1 MKFYAIIYYG
11 IIKTIIFAEN
21 LGTMDK
27 ARKILQVIGQLKDKK
42 IGRILVL
49 TGARQVGKTMLVQQ
63 CLPEYR
69 YLSIEDPVKV
79 GQFLNITAE
88 QWHSLYPK
96 AALDEIQKE
105 PSLVESIK
113 ATYDQFPDVRYLLL
127 GSSQILLLKKV
138 NESLAGRCV
147 IIDMYPLT
155 LREMQ
160 TSSMDDEVTDSLW
173 QTILRN
179 PTQNCDFLPS
189 FLFHPQMAEI
199 SKWWTYYLQ
208 FGGYPALV
216 DESMSN
222 EQRYLWLHNYIRTY
236 LERDI
241 QDLAMLRDLEPFT
254 KLQRALAAQTAQLVN
269 YASLASGVAVSVNT
283 VQRYIEYLNV
293 SYQTIT
299 LPAWAHNMNKR
310 LVKAS
315 KIHYIDWGVV
325 QAVLGKRGGMTGNEF
340 ESLVVSEIYKQ
351 TKNLLKQASF
361 YHLRTHDG
369 REVDLLVELPEG
381 YYAFEIKMAEH
392 VSPTDARHLRNLQEF
407 LDKPLLHS
415 FLLSNDN
422 QTHQFSDSITAV
434 SAAYFLG

>member
-1 MKFYAIIYYG
+1 MA
-11 IIKTIIFAEN
+11 
-21 LGTMDK
+21 K
-27 ARKILQVIGQLKDKK
+27 ARKILQVVNCYKDHKF
-42 IGRILVL
+42 GRILVF
-49 TGARQVGKTMLVQQ
+49 TGARQVGKTVFVKQF
-63 CLPEYR
+63 LPEYR
-69 YLSIEDPVKV
+69 YLSIEDPTKSS
-79 GQFLNITAE
+79 QFTTLSAE

-105 PSLVESIK
+105 PVLVESIK
-113 ATYDQFPDVRYLLL
+113 ATYDQFDEVRYALL

-138 NESLAGRCV
+138 HESLAGRCI

-155 LREMQ
+155 LRELQ
-160 TSSMDDEVTDSLW
+160 TNSFDDEVPDSAW

-179 PTQNCDFLPS
+179 PTNKYDFLPS
-189 FLFHPQMAEI
+189 FVFHPQMAQI
-199 SKWWTYYLQ
+199 HKWWSYYLQ
-208 FGGYPALV
+208 YGGFPALV
-216 DESMSN
+216 DDSLTD
-222 EQRYLWLHNYIRTY
+222 EQRYLWLQNYVRTY

-241 QDLAMLRDLEPFT
+241 QDLAMLRDLEPFA
-254 KLQRALAAQTAQLVN
+254 KLQKALAAQTAQIMN
-269 YASLASGVAVSVNT
+269 YASVATSIGVSANT

-299 LPAWAHNMNKR
+299 LPAWSRNTGKR
-310 LVKAS
+310 LVKS
-315 KIHYIDWGVV
+315 PKIHYLDYGVV

-340 ESLVVSEIYKQ
+340 ESFVVSEIYKQ

-369 REVDLLVELPEG
+369 KEVDLLVELPEG
-381 YYAFEIKMAEH
+381 YFAFEIKMAEH
-392 VSPTDARHLRNLQEF
+392 VSATDARHLRNLQEF

>member
-1 MKFYAIIYYG
+1 MA
-11 IIKTIIFAEN
+11 
-21 LGTMDK
+21 K
-27 ARKILQVIGQLKDKK
+27 ARKILQVVNCYKDHKF
-42 IGRILVL
+42 GRILVF
-49 TGARQVGKTMLVQQ
+49 TGARQVGKTVFVKQF
-63 CLPEYR
+63 LPEYR
-69 YLSIEDPVKV
+69 YLSIEDPTKSS
-79 GQFLNITAE
+79 QFTTLSAE

-105 PSLVESIK
+105 PVLVESIK
-113 ATYDQFPDVRYLLL
+113 ATYDQFDEVRYALL

-138 NESLAGRCV
+138 HESLAGRCI

-155 LREMQ
+155 LRELQ
-160 TSSMDDEVTDSLW
+160 TNSFDDEVPDSAW

-179 PTQNCDFLPS
+179 PTNKYDFLPS
-189 FLFHPQMAEI
+189 FVFHPQMAQI
-199 SKWWTYYLQ
+199 HKWWSYYLQ
-208 FGGYPALV
+208 YGGFPALV
-216 DESMSN
+216 DDSLTDE
-222 EQRYLWLHNYIRTY
+222 ERYLWLQNYVRTY

-241 QDLAMLRDLEPFT
+241 QDLAMLRDLEPFA
-254 KLQRALAAQTAQLVN
+254 KLQKALAAQTAQIMN
-269 YASLASGVAVSVNT
+269 YASVATSIGVSANT

-299 LPAWAHNMNKR
+299 LPAWSRNTGKR
-310 LVKAS
+310 LVKS
-315 KIHYIDWGVV
+315 PKIHYLDYGVV

-340 ESLVVSEIYKQ
+340 ESCVVSEIYKQ

-369 REVDLLVELPEG
+369 MEVDLLVELPEG
-381 YYAFEIKMAEH
+381 YFAFEIKMAEH
-392 VSPTDARHLRNLQEF
+392 VSATDARHLRNLQEF

-422 QTHQFSDSITAV
+422 QTHLFSDKITAV

>member
-1 MKFYAIIYYG
+1 MA
-11 IIKTIIFAEN
+11 
-21 LGTMDK
+21 K
-27 ARKILQVIGQLKDKK
+27 ARKILQVVNCYKDHKF
-42 IGRILVL
+42 GRILVF
-49 TGARQVGKTMLVQQ
+49 TGARQVGKTVFVKQF
-63 CLPEYR
+63 LPEYR
-69 YLSIEDPVKV
+69 YLSIEDPTKS
-79 GQFLNITAE
+79 GQFATLSAE

-105 PSLVESIK
+105 PVLVESIK
-113 ATYDQFPDVRYLLL
+113 ATYDQFDEVRYALL

-138 NESLAGRCV
+138 HESLAGRCI

-155 LREMQ
+155 LKELQ
-160 TSSMDDEVTDSLW
+160 TNSFEDEVPDSAW

-179 PTQNCDFLPS
+179 PTNKYDFLPS
-189 FLFHPQMAEI
+189 FVFHPQMAQI
-199 SKWWTYYLQ
+199 HKWWSYYLQ
-208 FGGYPALV
+208 YGGFPALV
-216 DESMSN
+216 DDSLTD
-222 EQRYLWLHNYIRTY
+222 EQRYLWLQNYVRTY

-241 QDLAMLRDLEPFT
+241 QDLAMLRDLEPFA
-254 KLQRALAAQTAQLVN
+254 KLQKALAAQTAQIMN
-269 YASLASGVAVSVNT
+269 YASVATGIGVSANT

-299 LPAWAHNMNKR
+299 LPAWSRNTGKR
-310 LVKAS
+310 LVKS
-315 KIHYIDWGVV
+315 PKIHYLDYGVV

-340 ESLVVSEIYKQ
+340 ESFVVSEVYKQ

-369 REVDLLVELPEG
+369 MEVDLLVELPEG
-381 YYAFEIKMAEH
+381 YFAFEIKMAEH
-392 VSPTDARHLRNLQEF
+392 VSATDARHLRNLQEF